1 MNVALQQPIRI
12 KLPVPDERLEV
23 PVPDDSSDCLSELQ
37 MIGSMMTEMENS
49 IKIFKSAI
57 NTSSFPHS
65 IVASQTASF
74 AASDILSDHSSSI
87 RNDQVSKAPG
97 TSTAATLL
105 TQDLGAS
112 GFIPHFSGSA
122 VSPQL
127 KQMQYMAMAMAT
139 LPSVDAF
146 ESTAPLELSE
156 ISPAAHT
163 RVREASERTYY
174 DSNIFEQDIF
184 FENRRLF
191 HTPRPAPSS
200 SALYP
205 APRVDPLKSL
215 NTSKSNYKGTFL
227 DSSFTGGLTP
237 QVDVLLQPLDAVKT
251 LGDSTT
257 KLRLKLQAM
266 HAKNREIDL
275 TLAQIREHQAATT
288 KHLTT
293 QGILERD
300 SCYLQQNSKSLERD
314 SQKPG
319 PPSQISGSPSS
330 FTSKMGTSA
339 NFQQHSNQ

>member
-1 MNVALQQPIRI
+1 MNVALQKPIRF
-12 KLPVPDERLEV
+12 KLPVPDERLEL

-37 MIGSMMTEMENS
+37 MIGSMMTEMEKS
-49 IKIFKSAI
+49 INFFKSAI

-105 TQDLGAS
+105 TQDLGAN
-112 GFIPHFSGSA
+112 GFIPHVSGSA

-127 KQMQYMAMAMAT
+127 KQMQYMATAT
-139 LPSVDAF
+139 LPSVDAL

-174 DSNIFEQDIF
+174 ESNLFEQDIL

-200 SALYP
+200 SALSP
-205 APRVDPLKSL
+205 ALRVEPLKSL
-215 NTSKSNYKGTFL
+215 NTSKSNYKSSFL
-227 DSSFTGGLTP
+227 DSSFTGGLAP
-237 QVDVLLQPLDAVKT
+237 QVAVSLQPLDAVKM

-275 TLAQIREHQAATT
+275 TLSQIREHQALTT
-288 KHLTT
+288 NHLTT
-293 QGILERD
+293 SGIHERD

-319 PPSQISGSPSS
+319 PPSQISGSLSS
-330 FTSKMGTSA
+330 LNSKMGTSS
-339 NFQQHSNQ
+339 NFQPHSNQ